1 MGHARLTMDD
11 MLAEYGLSTTTVAL
25 AVVVIVVIGAAV
37 SMMGEG
43 GSEVRPTVLLHP
55 EHLKFLKKIEAEHCD
70 ANTEGKGIRCII
82 DYLRENEDQVKV
94 VCAEKAAYTD
104 GFEEFSLDLYF
115 QQIEWLETQGIK
127 VGAAEDTK
135 YEGLSKAFRAML
147 DYTIRNQKNEA
158 EINEIFADIR
168 CLNCQENS
176 GVCRCQ

>member
-70 ANTEGKGIRCII
+70 ANTGGKGTRCII
-82 DYLRENEDQVKV
+82 DYLRENEDQVKLV
-94 VCAEKAAYTD
+94 LGEKAVHAD
-104 GFEEFSLDLYF
+104 SFEEFSLDLYF
-115 QQIEWLETQGIK
+115 QQIEWLGTQGII
-127 VGAAEDTK
+127 VGTEESSK
-135 YEGLSKAFRAML
+135 YEELSKAFRAML
-147 DYTIRNQKNEA
+147 DYAIRNQKDEA
-158 EINEIFADIR
+158 KINEMFADIR
-168 CLNCQENS
+168 CLNC
-176 GVCRCQ
+176 